1 MTRRAR
7 TQIIDNIVAIIAWIG
22 LFAAVFAGF
31 GDQPQLWLL
40 AVASLVI
47 QAMTGGLR

>member
-7 TQIIDNIVAIIAWIG
+7 NQFLDNAVAVIAWIG
-22 LFAAVFAGF
+22 LIAVLVAFAGY
-31 GDQPQLWLL
+31 PQAWGVV
-40 AVASLVI
+40 VASMVI